1 MTQETGSPGTQV
13 LDWVAHRLEAEA
25 KHVDLASR
33 RSPELVGDTFVGA
46 SGQPSSCLE
55 PRDLPMVRLGVTIG
69 RHAIVLGLLPE
80 TIGARDI
87 ADSMRQYRNQC
98 VVARSALAPN
108 AVLDLLL
115 IMIGPRGSEGKD
127 AWRAIALAVERD
139 DRVARKLV
147 WLRPSNAEADQES
160 FAAFIKR
167 SFLARP
173 WVTNAT
179 FSVASLDE
187 VSTAVEI
194 AESPRDTAGQ
204 WNKLAV
210 LWGEEPDT
218 LVDRLVEA
226 WKERSAI

>member
-1 MTQETGSPGTQV
+1 MTQQARSPGAQV
-13 LDWVAHRLEAEA
+13 LGWVARRLEADA
-25 KHVDLASR
+25 NDLGLGSR
-33 RSPELVGDTFVGA
+33 DSPGLVGDTFVGG
-46 SGQPSSCLE
+46 SGELGSSLE
-55 PRDLPMVRLGVTIG
+55 PRDLPMVKLGLTIG

-80 TIGARDI
+80 TIGSRDI
-87 ADSMRQYRNQC
+87 VDTMRQCRNQC

-115 IMIGPRGSEGKD
+115 VMVGPRGSEGKD
-127 AWRAIALAVERD
+127 AWRTIALAIERD

-147 WLRPSNAEADQES
+147 WLRPAEPEADQES

-173 WVTNAT
+173 WVTDAA
-179 FSVASLDE
+179 FSVAALDE
-187 VSTAVEI
+187 VSAAVEI
-194 AESPRDTAGQ
+194 EDTPRDTAGQ

-210 LWGEEPDT
+210 LWGDEPDT

-226 WKERSAI
+226 WKERSAP